1 MDISRATQSLAQ
13 QRRELHVFAALGAI
27 RIAML
32 WFGGALDRLA
42 GVPGALPAGWA
53 GTMGAALRAPLIGLY
68 LLILVA
74 LYGHLLRGRRIAAP
88 VLDGLGIWAAFNL
101 LFHFLK
107 INLLMLTNAV
117 NPQLLLGQVIT
128 YLMFFVLAWGWI
140 FWRLDRIAGPQ
151 DQQIVDVPAAVSE
164 TGSFDYY
171 HASLMSLLQG
181 KISGFQGVSRLGKM
195 VVAVHTFMIV
205 DLAAIA
211 LARFYQLVQRSI

>member
-1 MDISRATQSLAQ
+1 MDLTRGPQSVAQ
-13 QRRELHVFAALGAI
+13 QFREVHVFAALGAI

-32 WFGGALDRLA
+32 WFAGALDRVA

-53 GTMGAALRAPLIGLY
+53 GAMGAVLRAPLVGLY
-68 LLILVA
+68 LLMLAA

-88 VLDGLGIWAAFNL
+88 LLDGLGVWAAFNL

-107 INLLMLTNAV
+107 INLLMLTNSV

-151 DQQIVDVPAAVSE
+151 EQQIVDVPAAMSE

-181 KISGFQGVSRLGKM
+181 KMSGFQGISRLGKL
-195 VVAVHTFMIV
+195 VVALHTFMII